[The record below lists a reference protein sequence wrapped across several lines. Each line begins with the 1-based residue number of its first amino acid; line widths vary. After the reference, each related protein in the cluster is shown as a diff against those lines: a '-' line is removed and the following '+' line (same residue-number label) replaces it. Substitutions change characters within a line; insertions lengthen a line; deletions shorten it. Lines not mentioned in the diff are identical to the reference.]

1 MSPEQRRTM
10 LVQATIPLVIAYG
23 RAVTTRHIAQAA
35 GVGEGTIFRV
45 FADKDELLDA
55 CVTAVLGPGNTLA
68 ELAAIDLAKPLPE
81 RLTEAAEALRADL
94 DRMGAVLGALHIPGA
109 PRPQPR
115 AGREQPRLPDRAA
128 AMASTRD
135 ALADLFAPERDALR
149 LTPERTAQLFLGL
162 LLTEVT
168 GGGEAGDIAEL
179 VDVFLHGAL
188 TPDAG
193 KA

>member
-1 MSPEQRRTM
+1 M

-23 RAVTTRHIAQAA
+23 RGVTTRQIAQAA

-68 ELAAIDLAKPLPE
+68 ELAAIDLDRPLAE
-81 RLTEAAEALRADL
+81 RLNEAAEALRADL
-94 DRMGAVLGALHIPGA
+94 DRMGAVLGALHTPGA
-109 PRPQPR
+109 SRPRP
-115 AGREQPRLPDRAA
+115 GREEGTLPDRST

-135 ALADLFAPERDALR
+135 ALAELFAPEREALR
-149 LTPERTAQLFLGL
+149 LTPGRTAQLFLGL
-162 LLTEVT
+162 LLTEA
-168 GGGEAGDIAEL
+168 GGGGATGDIAEL

-188 TPDAG
+188 TPATG